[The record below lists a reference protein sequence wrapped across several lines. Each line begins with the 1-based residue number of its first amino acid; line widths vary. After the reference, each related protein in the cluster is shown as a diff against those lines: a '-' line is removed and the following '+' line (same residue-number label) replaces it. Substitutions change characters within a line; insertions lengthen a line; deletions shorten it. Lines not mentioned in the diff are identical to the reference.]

1 MGRVVRAEED
11 RLQRW
16 AEKPFRASAKNDDND
31 DEARV
36 PVSLCTLALP
46 AKPKKI
52 SDFYFFCLSVEICR
66 GKHPEGYEG
75 LKEGREV
82 GSVRGKEVLHHTAL
96 LAFVSASLGC
106 LSAPSRPHRKD
117 GRTFRGRGAQRDA
130 LWKKEEEKM
139 KNLKSFARVGKRGG
153 KRQWQL
159 QRSQQKESCECSY
172 LGPITRKRAREIHL
186 EDDEPSCSYEQQ
198 PALFPRTPASPQSCH
213 SSETTEHP
221 EMSTNSDVSE
231 VETVDMKMDTSSS
244 RRRTRRTS
252 LRSSKK
258 QKTTEEEAQQR
269 QRQRQRQRR
278 RGTATATAT
287 ATAASKV
294 GSPSSSSPLDLI
306 EGFLG
311 RCESQARKKQ
321 KDLADKYNY
330 DFEQDMPAR
339 GGKFEWT
346 QVKS

>member
-1 MGRVVRAEED
+1 MG
-11 RLQRW
+11 
-16 AEKPFRASAKNDDND
+16 
-31 DEARV
+31 
-36 PVSLCTLALP
+36 
-46 AKPKKI
+46 
-52 SDFYFFCLSVEICR
+52 
-66 GKHPEGYEG
+66 
-75 LKEGREV
+75 
-82 GSVRGKEVLHHTAL
+82 
-96 LAFVSASLGC
+96 
-106 LSAPSRPHRKD
+106 
-117 GRTFRGRGAQRDA
+117 
-130 LWKKEEEKM
+130 
-139 KNLKSFARVGKRGG
+139 
-153 KRQWQL
+153 
-159 QRSQQKESCECSY
+159 
-172 LGPITRKRAREIHL
+172 
-186 EDDEPSCSYEQQ
+186 
-198 PALFPRTPASPQSCH
+198 
-213 SSETTEHP
+213 
-221 EMSTNSDVSE
+221 
-231 VETVDMKMDTSSS
+231 S

-330 DFEQDMPAR
+330 DFEKDMPAR
-339 GGKFEWT
+339 GNKFEWT